1 MISGQHQRLRHAR
14 IDANAAFFQY
24 LCTLD
29 AESSGFVL
37 VQLAWLDMSLLSFIF
52 MTALLIDKQNTTAPH
67 AGNATSN
74 CLMLQVNRVTITS
87 IRASDDH
94 D

>member
-1 MISGQHQRLRHAR
+1 MISGQHQRLRYAR
-14 IDANAAFFQY
+14 IDANAAFFQFAR
-24 LCTLD
+24 LMRNLV
-29 AESSGFVL
+29 ASFL
-37 VQLAWLDMSLLSFIF
+37 VQLAWFDMSPLSFIF

-74 CLMLQVNRVTITS
+74 CLMLQVKRVTITS